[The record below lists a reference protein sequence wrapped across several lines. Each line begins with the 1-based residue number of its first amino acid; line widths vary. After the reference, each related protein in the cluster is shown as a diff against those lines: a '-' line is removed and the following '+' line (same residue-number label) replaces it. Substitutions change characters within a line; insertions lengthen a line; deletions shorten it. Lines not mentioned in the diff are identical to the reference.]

1 MDWVVVG
8 ACDVAELEWVN
19 LNIQVQENLL
29 PDEEQ

>member
-8 ACDVAELEWVN
+8 ACDVAKSEWVN